1 MPIRRNVTES
11 LVSNNLM
18 TGQTSVGI
26 SAQPGSRAKPFNRE
40 VGDKP
45 VQNGTQSKPQVVQ
58 QPPHVTTTSSSAGV
72 TSVPLV
78 PAQRERP
85 TTHEDSMMNHGGG
98 GQAVADGQRSAA
110 ERRVHH
116 TQGAAVTD
124 SRVLSEERE
133 CHNGVHNVTMSP
145 AGGGDTAVVG
155 TRGQGTHPSFVVAEK
170 KENLLNALRE
180 DMAPLAGYC
189 GDVDMCKSA
198 SVGGKTPSGTHVEMA
213 TQENATKCHANEDR
227 SLKGTCGP
235 VNVFG
240 VMDGHDGVYAVK
252 LVQDTFL
259 KLFEAELKAVKN
271 VTGAVT
277 ETITRIENKLAE
289 RCSSSGACCLICVH
303 LDRYVW
309 CANLGDCRACF
320 IPLAAKCQVTG
331 MGKAFHINVP
341 ERNGVPLKNNCI
353 GRNTTSLV
361 WLSRDMKSCQSY
373 ERERIER
380 AGGRVVDG
388 RVEGLEPSRTVGDF
402 DVKMRC
408 PPSVISTEPEFRLL
422 DLHDYG
428 PGIILCC
435 TDGIWDV
442 LSGLDIDRI
451 VKLRLPMLEADL
463 CNPNEGLLAIAKDVV
478 ALAVA
483 RNSPDDCTAV
493 CALVES

>member
-11 LVSNNLM
+11 IVSKNLM

-26 SAQPGSRAKPFNRE
+26 STQPGSRVTKPF
-40 VGDKP
+40 GDKP
-45 VQNGTQSKPQVVQ
+45 LLAQANGTPSKPLASQH
-58 QPPHVTTTSSSAGV
+58 QPHSTTTTCHSSGDEARRSGG
-72 TSVPLV
+72 VPLAV
-78 PAQRERP
+78 QAQARGYHRQHHDTDIIGTAVAEPRVGLSDEREA
-85 TTHEDSMMNHGGG
+85 SVVGGG
-98 GQAVADGQRSAA
+98 GS
-110 ERRVHH
+110 
-116 TQGAAVTD
+116 TTLGAAT
-124 SRVLSEERE
+124 RVD
-133 CHNGVHNVTMSP
+133 H
-145 AGGGDTAVVG
+145 DT
-155 TRGQGTHPSFVVAEK
+155 K
-170 KENLLNALRE
+170 KRENLVKQSLRE
-180 DMAPLAGYC
+180 DVAPLAGAHH
-189 GDVDMCKSA
+189 GDVDICDVKPASIRGKS
-198 SVGGKTPSGTHVEMA
+198 SSRTYVEMA
-213 TQENATKCHANEDR
+213 TQENINKTHANEDR
-227 SLKGTCGP
+227 SLKGACGP

-240 VMDGHDGVYAVK
+240 VMDGHDGVYAAK
-252 LVQDTFL
+252 LVQDQFL
-259 KLFEAELKAVKN
+259 KLFESELRGVNKN

-277 ETITRIENKLAE
+277 ETITRIENMLAKKQ
-289 RCSSSGACCLICVH
+289 SSSGACCLICVH
-303 LDRYVW
+303 LNRYVW

-331 MGKAFHINVP
+331 MGNGFQINAS
-341 ERNGVPLKNNCI
+341 ERNGVPHKNTCI

-451 VKLRLPMLEADL
+451 VKSKLHMLEADL
-463 CNPNEGLLAIAKDVV
+463 CNPNEGLLAIAKEVV

-483 RNSPDDCTAV
+483 SSSVDDCTAV
-493 CALVES
+493 CALVDG